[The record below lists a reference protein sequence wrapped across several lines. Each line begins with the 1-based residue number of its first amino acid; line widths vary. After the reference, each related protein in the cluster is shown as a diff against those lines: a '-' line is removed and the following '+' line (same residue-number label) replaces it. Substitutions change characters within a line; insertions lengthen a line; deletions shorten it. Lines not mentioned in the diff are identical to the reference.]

1 MLCNY
6 ILFSIVLSDFNV
18 EDQII
23 VGPKMKIGVAFLLGF
38 TLAPAFYL
46 CMGTWTMRH
55 ATRRVMATSNSF
67 VDVFGYGGSVLVLY
81 LQQSKDSSNPMKELI
96 GIFTYCSLLCSIALL
111 ILFVYFEEHYHKTTG
126 KAKED

>member
-6 ILFSIVLSDFNV
+6 ILFSIVVSDFNV

-67 VDVFGYGGSVLVLY
+67 
-81 LQQSKDSSNPMKELI
+81 M
-96 GIFTYCSLLCSIALL
+96 
-111 ILFVYFEEHYHKTTG
+111 
-126 KAKED
+126 